1 MADTNTGAKL
11 IAHPRE
17 FFIGGAWTP
26 PSGDAVIDVIT
37 PSTEAL
43 FLQVAK
49 AETADIE
56 RAVSAART
64 AFDKGPW
71 PRLTHAERAAYL
83 QEIAKQWGARAGDL
97 ATIWTSEMGI
107 LKSMADLHARFIPG
121 VYKSYAA
128 MADSFPF
135 EERHKPRAGGKVG
148 LLVREPVGVV
158 AAIIAWNGPAPMIAQ
173 KVAPAL
179 LAGCT
184 VILKAAPEAPGAA
197 YLFAEICEAAGLP
210 PGVVN
215 VVTADRDVSEQLVR
229 HPGVDK
235 ISFTGSS
242 AAGKRIAAIC
252 GERIARYTLELGG
265 KSPAIVLDDY
275 DLGAAAETLS
285 GTIRMMTGQICS
297 MLTRVVVSRRR
308 QDELLEAL
316 KASFSTIKVGD
327 PFAPETEM
335 GPVATA
341 RQRDRVEGYIA
352 KGIAEGARLVS
363 GGRRPAH
370 LDRGFFVEPT
380 VFADV
385 DSKMTIAREEIFGP
399 VISVLA
405 AEDEDHAIAIANDN
419 PYGLNAT
426 VFTNDAERAYRVARR
441 LQSGTV
447 GHNGFRTDYTIAFGG
462 FKQSGIGR
470 EGATEGL
477 LPFLETKTVILEGNP
492 AHIQE

>member
-1 MADTNTGAKL
+1 MADMNTGSKL
-11 IAHPRE
+11 IARPRE
-17 FFIGGAWTP
+17 FFIGGAWTA
-26 PSGDAVIDVIT
+26 PSSDAVIDVIT
-37 PSTEAL
+37 PSTEEV

-49 AETADIE
+49 AEAADID

-71 PRLTHAERAAYL
+71 PKMTHAERAAYL
-83 QEIAKQWGARAGDL
+83 QEIAKQWTARSGDL

-107 LKSMADLHARFIPG
+107 VKSMADLHVRFIPG

-128 MADSFPF
+128 LADTFQF

-184 VILKAAPEAPGAA
+184 VILKPAPEAPGAA

-215 VVTADRDVSEQLVR
+215 VVTADRDVSELLVR

-235 ISFTGSS
+235 VTFTGSS
-242 AAGKRIAAIC
+242 AAGKKIAAIC
-252 GERIARYTLELGG
+252 GERIARCTLELGG

-275 DLGAAAETLS
+275 DLGTVAEALS
-285 GTIRMMTGQICS
+285 GTIRLMSGQICS
-297 MLTRVVVSRRR
+297 MLTRVIVNRRR
-308 QDELLEAL
+308 QGELLEAL
-316 KASFSTIKVGD
+316 KASFSAIKVGD
-327 PFAPETEM
+327 PFAEGTDM
-335 GPVATA
+335 GPVATS

-380 VFADV
+380 IFADV
-385 DSKMTIAREEIFGP
+385 DSQMTIAREEIFGP

-405 AEDEDHAIAIANDN
+405 AEDDEHAIAIANDT

-426 VFTNDAERAYRVARR
+426 VFTNDAERAYRVARK

-477 LPFLETKTVILEGNP
+477 LSFLETKTVILEGNP

>member
-1 MADTNTGAKL
+1 
-11 IAHPRE
+11 
-17 FFIGGAWTP
+17 
-26 PSGDAVIDVIT
+26 
-37 PSTEAL
+37 
-43 FLQVAK
+43 
-49 AETADIE
+49 
-56 RAVSAART
+56 
-64 AFDKGPW
+64 
-71 PRLTHAERAAYL
+71 
-83 QEIAKQWGARAGDL
+83 
-97 ATIWTSEMGI
+97 
-107 LKSMADLHARFIPG
+107 
-121 VYKSYAA
+121 
-128 MADSFPF
+128 
-135 EERHKPRAGGKVG
+135 
-148 LLVREPVGVV
+148 
-158 AAIIAWNGPAPMIAQ
+158 
-173 KVAPAL
+173 
-179 LAGCT
+179 
-184 VILKAAPEAPGAA
+184 
-197 YLFAEICEAAGLP
+197 
-210 PGVVN
+210 VVN